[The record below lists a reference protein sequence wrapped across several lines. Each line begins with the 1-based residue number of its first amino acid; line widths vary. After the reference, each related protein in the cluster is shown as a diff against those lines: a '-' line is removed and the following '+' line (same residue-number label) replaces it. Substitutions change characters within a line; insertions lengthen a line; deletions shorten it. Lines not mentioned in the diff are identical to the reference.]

1 MIASLEPE
9 LLARLTRLDD
19 PHATAQAEQLDDDLA
34 AAVRRTAFMR
44 RLFYAAVLLVA
55 LYGTA
60 TGAVAAFGLP
70 WWICIGGIFALE
82 LGGVTFLSHADVR
95 RRLGETATAPRL
107 LGAVIAAAAA
117 TFNVVTHTDRLLGG
131 FFALMSVLGF

>member
-34 AAVRRTAFMR
+34 TAVRRTAFMR
-44 RLFYAAVLLVA
+44 RLFYAAVLVVA
-55 LYGTA
+55 LYGSA

-70 WWICIGGIFALE
+70 WWIAIGGIFALE
-82 LGGVTFLSHADVR
+82 LGGVVFLSNAEGR
-95 RRLGETATAPRL
+95 RRLGEHASL
-107 LGAVIAAAAA
+107 S
-117 TFNVVTHTDRLLGG
+117 RLLGG
-131 FFALMSVLGF
+131 